1 MSGPFSLLRNS
12 LSTVILALATLI
24 GAWAFIYPFFFTQP
38 QGQFGMTAH
47 STDAPLT
54 FLALLTLCLV
64 VIIAN
69 LETRQMDSKM
79 VAILGILVAI
89 NSVLRLV
96 PGPAGFSAT
105 FFLPILCGYAYGA
118 DFGFLLGALS
128 MLVSAVVTGG
138 LGPWLPYQMFS
149 AGWMGMASASRP
161 ASLGTRGGGV
171 VGRLGGAVGADLRS
185 SHECLVLALC
195 AGRRTRD
202 VLAAGAEGVG
212 DVGTLRRILSGDLFV
227 VGRGAGWRE
236 SSAHSSPWGPRAALT
251 KALPTTVYVEFGNAL
266 KIRQGPDLVFCNFV
280 HPSSLHHHLK
290 VDASWDCGVEAVY
303 TNSGHCRSSA

>member
-1 MSGPFSLLRNS
+1 MSGPFPLLRKS

-24 GAWAFIYPFFFTQP
+24 GAWAFAYPFFFPQP
-38 QGQFGMTAH
+38 KGQLGITAH

-54 FLALLTLCLV
+54 FLILLVLCLA

-69 LETRQMDSKM
+69 LETRQMNSKL
-79 VAILGILVAI
+79 VAVLGILTAI

-96 PGPAGFSAT
+96 PGPAGFSAI
-105 FFLPILCGYAYGA
+105 FFLPILCGYTYGA

-149 AGWMGMASASRP
+149 AGWMGMASAWLPDLRRW
-161 ASLGTRGGGV
+161 GRGEV
-171 VGRLGGAVGADLRS
+171 VLLAVAGRLGGAVGADLRS

-202 VLAAGAEGVG
+202 VLAAGAKSVG

-227 VGRGAGWRE
+227 VGCGTGWRE
-236 SSAHSSPWGPRAALT
+236 SSAHSSPGGPRAALT
-251 KALPTTVYVEFGNAL
+251 KALPTTVLFHRRWFQRRAIGEE
-266 KIRQGPDLVFCNFV
+266 
-280 HPSSLHHHLK
+280 LHK
-290 VDASWDCGVEAVY
+290 E
-303 TNSGHCRSSA
+303 